1 MSGLSW
7 RVIRLPRF
15 ADVVLV
21 WDPKAVLLPFPDFDT
36 TDAEVSPSGTVG
48 KSNPPFMVGS
58 STPRRG
64 DAYSSSDRRSR
75 SRIGGDRDTRET
87 LHGLSASARMVA
99 SSLGSILRS
108 MTPASTTVYG
118 CRVLRGGG
126 DFGRNGLRVAVDI
139 HRDFIC
145 DLFNGDLLGT

>member
-7 RVIRLPRF
+7 RVIRLARF

-21 WDPKAVLLPFPDFDT
+21 WDPKAVLLLFLNFDT
-36 TDAEVSPSGTVG
+36 TGAEVSPSGTVG

-58 STPRRG
+58 STPRWG
-64 DAYSSSDRRSR
+64 DAYSSSDRGPR
-75 SRIGGDRDTRET
+75 SRIGGDRDTWET

-99 SSLGSILRS
+99 SNLGNILRS
-108 MTPASTTVYG
+108 TTPASTTVYW

-126 DFGRNGLRVAVDI
+126 DFGRNGLQVAVDI

-145 DLFNGDLLGT
+145 DLCNGELLRT

>member
-7 RVIRLPRF
+7 RVIRLARF

-21 WDPKAVLLPFPDFDT
+21 WDPKALLFLFPNFDT
-36 TDAEVSPSGTVG
+36 TGAEVSPSGTVS

-58 STPRRG
+58 STSRRR

-75 SRIGGDRDTRET
+75 SRIGGDRDTWET

-99 SSLGSILRS
+99 SSLGSILWS
-108 MTPASTTVYG
+108 TTPASMTVYW
-118 CRVLRGGG
+118 CRVLLGGRVLV
-126 DFGRNGLRVAVDI
+126 RNSPRVAVDI
-139 HRDFIC
+139 HRDFIW
-145 DLFNGDLLGT
+145 DLRNGDLLGT